1 MEKYLHNTDIHDP
14 NVWKKKDVKV
24 PSEQRIVMFIRATL
38 SVDLFAMSEEWSAY
52 HRAYAN
58 NAFDSVQKILTIFCG
73 MYIKAV
79 VLDEWYDVRRKMLFA
94 MSEEWSAYHRAYA
107 NNAFDSVQKILTIF
121 CGMYIKAVVLDEWY
135 DVRRKM
141 SCKGLTDDK
150 WVLRVLVEEPTLK
163 IYLSLT
169 LTFWHDVLFRSVYGR
184 NMEDFWSA
192 VHEWIVIRLRN
203 DIAENDIELFQCIT
217 LGIPNVE
224 IIVQMQ
230 VFLNWSKD
238 DNDQTHLRENILGRI
253 LSGSI
258 LKDIELWSFVNLER
272 CSDNAKNGTLSIW
285 ILGLMWIRKRTLS
298 GV

>member
-1 MEKYLHNTDIHDP
+1 MLTQYRHSWSECLKEERRQS
-14 NVWKKKDVKV
+14 

-38 SVDLFAMSEEWSAY
+38 SVD
-52 HRAYAN
+52 
-58 NAFDSVQKILTIFCG
+58 
-73 MYIKAV
+73 
-79 VLDEWYDVRRKMLFA
+79 LFA

-163 IYLSLT
+163 NYLSLT
-169 LTFWHDVLFRSVYGR
+169 YTFWHDVLFRSVCVR

-203 DIAENDIELFQCIT
+203 DIAENDIELF
-217 LGIPNVE
+217 
-224 IIVQMQ
+224 
-230 VFLNWSKD
+230 
-238 DNDQTHLRENILGRI
+238 
-253 LSGSI
+253 
-258 LKDIELWSFVNLER
+258 
-272 CSDNAKNGTLSIW
+272 
-285 ILGLMWIRKRTLS
+285 
-298 GV
+298 